1 LWELDLDFEIK
12 AAIGMIGVFGD
23 LNTGIQG
30 CRVDAAKEA
39 RCHCGV
45 LGIEAKELGFP
56 HEVSDLGFKECALNP
71 GIVDTKDTAHPAEM
85 DQH

>member
-39 RCHCGV
+39 RRRCGV

-56 HEVSDLGFKECALNP
+56 HEVSDLGFKERTLDP
-71 GIVDTKDTAHPAEM
+71 GIGDAKDPTNPAEM
-85 DQH
+85 DQR